1 MKSLIKE
8 IFETIYNYANA
19 TWKSKHKIRSI
30 SIKACEL
37 DISSTPAFDISRFA
51 WWNVYLVIA

>member
-8 IFETIYNYANA
+8 IFETIYNYTNA
-19 TWKSKHKIRSI
+19 TWKSKHKANVDQ
-30 SIKACEL
+30 ACEV

-51 WWNVYLVIA
+51 WWNVYSVIA